1 LRGGGHHPDSG
12 RESGNADSSGL
23 DKSHALASGG
33 CTRAA
38 CMTFVSRHINMHV
51 HAGYGTGT
59 EVFMERKRISASN
72 IRSVGF
78 DSRNRVLEI
87 EFSSG
92 SIIQY
97 SGVSD
102 EVHRRFVNAPSP
114 GSYFQD
120 NIEENF
126 TARRVR

>member
-1 LRGGGHHPDSG
+1 V
-12 RESGNADSSGL
+12 AQ
-23 DKSHALASGG
+23 
-33 CTRAA
+33 
-38 CMTFVSRHINMHV
+38 
-51 HAGYGTGT
+51 AGDL
-59 EVFMERKRISASN
+59 MERKRISASN
-72 IRSVGF
+72 IRSAGF

-102 EVHRRFVNAPSP
+102 EVYRRFVNAPSP

-126 TARRVR
+126 TARRIR